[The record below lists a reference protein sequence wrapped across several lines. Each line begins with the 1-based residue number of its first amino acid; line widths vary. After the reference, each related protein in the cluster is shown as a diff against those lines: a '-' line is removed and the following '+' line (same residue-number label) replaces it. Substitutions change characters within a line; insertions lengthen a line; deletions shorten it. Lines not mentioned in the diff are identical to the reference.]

1 MLQTKHKEGLNPIV
15 KRVKIEKADFIRT
28 GYIRKSLQNAEQFL
42 RGKKKEIE
50 KQYQNGEINRGLFIH
65 KKLILEGQ
73 IKQCGWFLYMLGLHP
88 TCHPNPL
95 EWKEKGLKND
105 FHNSLEINVLQTIDN
120 QPVTNVDN
128 FFSKMFGNIK

>member
-1 MLQTKHKEGLNPIV
+1 MKKVINGNVNNTIKKVQ
-15 KRVKIEKADFIRT
+15 IENTYFIRE
-28 GYIRKSLQNAEQFL
+28 GYIRKSMENAQQFL
-42 RGKKKEIE
+42 RDKKKEIE

-105 FHNSLEINVLQTIDN
+105 SDNSLKINVLQSIDN

-128 FFSKMFGNIK
+128 FFSNIFGNIK